1 MVDQE
6 NKSPYEIQM
15 PEHQTRPFVLN
26 SPHSGKY
33 YLEEFVSQ
41 SRLSSSAIRS
51 SEDFMVDELI
61 RGAIQ
66 WGMPLLSAE
75 FPRAYLDVNREP
87 YELDPAMFEDELPH
101 FANTRSVRVASGLGT
116 IAKIVAEGQDIYQQK
131 LRVTEA
137 LSRIEN
143 VYKPYHAALRGLLA
157 RTHVQFG
164 CAVLLDFHSM
174 PSATKLR
181 FVESRPDIILG
192 DRFGKSCAPALMHH
206 ARSILQGLGYHV
218 ELNKPY
224 AGGFITEHY
233 GRPDNG
239 LHALQLEIN
248 RGLYMN
254 ELKLEPNAGF
264 EQLREDLTWFIS
276 QLSEIDINELF
287 GGLPL
292 AAE

>member
-1 MVDQE
+1 
-6 NKSPYEIQM
+6 M

-192 DRFGKSCAPALMHH
+192 DRFGKSCAPALPP
-206 ARSILQGLGYHV
+206 SK
-218 ELNKPY
+218 N
-224 AGGFITEHY
+224 F
-233 GRPDNG
+233 
-239 LHALQLEIN
+239 
-248 RGLYMN
+248 
-254 ELKLEPNAGF
+254 
-264 EQLREDLTWFIS
+264 
-276 QLSEIDINELF
+276 
-287 GGLPL
+287 
-292 AAE
+292 